1 MAAVPRAVA
10 LFVSCEARSLLM
22 AGDADTIF
30 ALASAAGRAG
40 IAVVRIS
47 GPRARSALER
57 LAQIVPAPRAATRVR
72 LSEPTDGSAL
82 DDGLALWF
90 PAPKSFTGEDVV
102 ELHLHGGRA
111 VIAGVLTALGRE
123 DGCRLAEPGEF
134 TRRAFE
140 NGKLDLTEAEG
151 LADLINA
158 ETEAQRRL
166 ALRQLDGELHRAAE
180 GWRNGLLRAQALM
193 EAAIDFADEADVSD
207 RAAADALEMAGAVKC
222 QLERALADDHRGEIL
237 REGYKVVIL
246 GAPNVGKSS
255 LINALAKRDAAI
267 VSPEAG
273 TTRDMVELHLNL
285 GGRAVILTD
294 TAGIRS
300 ASGFVEAEG
309 IRRGL
314 ARARDADLVLW
325 VVDASTPQDDF
336 PPEFTGG
343 DRDIFVVVNKIDL
356 VASHPDALRR
366 ISGVRPG
373 FAVSANCGDGI
384 FSLEKAIAQAA
395 EHRTRG
401 GEAALITTTRHR
413 QHIRAAHAALSEL
426 EAGTGTDLE
435 LRAEDLRRAA
445 LEIGRL
451 VGRVD
456 VEEILGEIF
465 GRFCIGK

>member
-1 MAAVPRAVA
+1 
-10 LFVSCEARSLLM
+10 M
-22 AGDADTIF
+22 AGETDTIF
-30 ALASAAGRAG
+30 ALASAAGRSG
-40 IAVVRIS
+40 IAVVRVS
-47 GPRARSALER
+47 GPCSRRVLER
-57 LAQIVPAPRAATRVR
+57 LGRVVPTPRVATRVR
-72 LSEPTDGSAL
+72 LTDPSDDSAL
-82 DDGLALWF
+82 DDGIALWF

-111 VIAGVLTALGRE
+111 VISGVLGALGRE

-140 NGKLDLTEAEG
+140 HGKLDLTEAEG
-151 LADLINA
+151 LADLIDA
-158 ETEAQRRL
+158 ETESQRRL
-166 ALRQLDGELHRAAE
+166 ALRQLNGDLHRAAE
-180 GWRNGLLRAQALM
+180 AWRAGLLRAQALM

-207 RAAADALEMAGAVKC
+207 RATADALEAAGNVKH
-222 QLERALADDHRGEIL
+222 QLETALADGHKGEIL
-237 REGYKVVIL
+237 REGYRVVIL

-273 TTRDMVELHLNL
+273 TTRDIVELHLNL
-285 GGRAVILTD
+285 GGRAVILAD
-294 TAGIRS
+294 TAGVR
-300 ASGFVEAEG
+300 AADGFVEAEG

-325 VVDASTPQDDF
+325 VLDATAPQGDL
-336 PPEFTGG
+336 PPEIAGE
-343 DRDIFVVVNKIDL
+343 DRHIFVIANKIDL
-356 VASHPDALRR
+356 TELPSDQVRKIAGGRR
-366 ISGVRPG
+366 VFAISARG
-373 FAVSANCGDGI
+373 GDGI
-384 FSLEKAIAQAA
+384 SALERAIAEGA
-395 EHRTRG
+395 ESRTRG
-401 GEAALITTTRHR
+401 GEAALITTARHR
-413 QHIRAAHAALSEL
+413 QHIQAAHAALADL
-426 EAGTGTDLE
+426 EAGANADLE

>member
-1 MAAVPRAVA
+1 MLP
-10 LFVSCEARSLLM
+10 M

-47 GPRARSALER
+47 GPRVRSVLER
-57 LAQIVPAPRAATRVR
+57 LGRVVPTPRVATRVR
-72 LSEPTDGSAL
+72 LLEPTDSTVL
-82 DDGLALWF
+82 DCGLALWF
-90 PAPKSFTGEDVV
+90 PEPRSFTGEDVA

-111 VIAGVLTALGRE
+111 VIAGVLAALGRE
-123 DGCRLAEPGEF
+123 HGCRLAEPGEF

-151 LADLINA
+151 LADLIDA
-158 ETEAQRRL
+158 ETETQRLL
-166 ALRQLDGELHRAAE
+166 ALRQLDGDLHRAAE
-180 GWRNGLLRAQALM
+180 DWREGLLTAQALM
-193 EAAIDFADEADVSD
+193 EAAIDFSDEADVSE
-207 RAAADALEMAGAVKC
+207 RAAADALQAAGSVKQQLDAV
-222 QLERALADDHRGEIL
+222 LADGHKGEIL
-237 REGYKVVIL
+237 RDGYRVVII

-273 TTRDMVELHLNL
+273 TTRDMIELHLNL

-294 TAGIRS
+294 TAGIRP
-300 ASGFVEAEG
+300 AEGFVEAEG

-314 ARARDADLVLW
+314 ARARAADLLLW
-325 VVDASTPQDDF
+325 VLDATTLVGDL
-336 PPEFTGG
+336 PPEIAGE
-343 DRDIFVVVNKIDL
+343 DREIFVVVNKVDGVDL
-356 VASHPDALRR
+356 SADRMRGIAGGRR
-366 ISGVRPG
+366 G
-373 FAVSANCGDGI
+373 FPVSATRGDGI
-384 FSLEKAIAQAA
+384 AALERAIALAA
-395 EHRTRG
+395 EERTRG
-401 GEAALITTTRHR
+401 GEAALITTARHR
-413 QHIRAAHAALSEL
+413 QHIQAACTALAEL
-426 EAGTGTDLE
+426 ETGVKSDLE

-456 VEEILGEIF
+456 VEEILGAIF